1 MLFVSAAEDPANPV
15 GKLVSA
21 QQPLGLNYLA
31 FAVDPLG
38 LYCVEPGALDG
49 QQTWNYPDPTVAGF
63 DPAVMDDDPLS
74 YLMALVPTSVVPDKK
89 QSLLTPLLEL
99 LAAPPEEPCGYG
111 AHRPTVYESQPGLFQ
126 LGHIKPIA
134 GESLRLGI
142 VLSRLFLKEMHRL
155 FGICPRTQAR
165 SLEAGEPSLVLKSHS
180 PLRMSFGETDQPV
193 SSPYLKRPRAS
204 NVSAVCISASD
215 VSLADRVRLHT
226 VFAGQRR
233 PVVVRAS
240 EALN

>member
-31 FAVDPLG
+31 FAADPLG

-111 AHRPTVYESQPGLFQ
+111 AHRPTVYDGL
-126 LGHIKPIA
+126 PSTTA
-134 GESLRLGI
+134 YRLRI
-142 VLSRLFLKEMHRL
+142 S
-155 FGICPRTQAR
+155 AR
-165 SLEAGEPSLVLKSHS
+165 SLPTRAHKAHSRREPSARDRPFS
-180 PLRMSFGETDQPV
+180 PLSQGD
-193 SSPYLKRPRAS
+193 A
-204 NVSAVCISASD
+204 
-215 VSLADRVRLHT
+215 
-226 VFAGQRR
+226 
-233 PVVVRAS
+233 
-240 EALN
+240 